1 MAEAYHG
8 AIRVP
13 AAAFAKQLQSPPRLM
28 SDSIR
33 PMLALQHLFS
43 RALAAAPLRVHLA
56 AHSHHLWP
64 DTSFDGHMQA
74 WHDAASLADQKWDKI
89 FGDIWPRAQAHIA
102 LELGTGQPQSVAFS
116 PNTHDFVVRLLSCF
130 PTDRPVRVLTT
141 DAEFHSFSRQL
152 DRMLE
157 TGRVIATRVAAEP
170 FDTLEARVLSE
181 LARAQFDL
189 VFISH
194 VLFNS
199 GALSCS
205 PARVAAALHDQ
216 ETLLVF
222 DGYHSFMARP
232 IDFGPVA
239 SRAFFLGGGY
249 KYAMAG
255 EGVCFMHAPPGYVAR
270 PELTGWF
277 AAFGALARPQGGVSY
292 PEHAGRFLGST
303 FDPSGLYRFVNVMDM
318 LAREGVTSTILR
330 EHART
335 LSDVFLGALG
345 NATQLQQRDLVLAS
359 ADERRG
365 QFLTFDFAEAAAVQ
379 AKLQAQSIITDVRG
393 SRLRISFG
401 LYHGREDAIYAAKRI
416 TQVLA

>member
-1 MAEAYHG
+1 
-8 AIRVP
+8 
-13 AAAFAKQLQSPPRLM
+13 
-28 SDSIR
+28 
-33 PMLALQHLFS
+33 MLALQHLFS
-43 RALAAAPLRVHLA
+43 RALAAAPSRVHLA

-89 FGDIWPRAQAHIA
+89 FGDIWPRAQAHVA
-102 LELGTGQPQSVAFS
+102 RELGTGQPESIAFS

-130 PTDRPVRVLTT
+130 PAGRPVRVLTT

-157 TGRVIATRVAAEP
+157 TGRVVATRVAAEP

-181 LARAQFDL
+181 VERAPFDL

-199 GALSCS
+199 GVVSCAPVRIAEALEG
-205 PARVAAALHDQ
+205 R

-239 SRAFFLGGGY
+239 DRAFFLGGGY

-255 EGVCFMHAPPGYVAR
+255 EGVCFMHAPKGRAPR

-277 AAFGALARPQGGVSY
+277 AAFGALARPQGGVAY

-318 LAREGVTSTILR
+318 LAREGVTSAILR
-330 EHART
+330 EHARV
-335 LSDVFLGALG
+335 LSDVFLEVLG
-345 NATQLQQRDLVLAS
+345 NATPLQQRDLVLAS

-365 QFLTFDFAEAAAVQ
+365 QFLTYDFTDAAAVQ
-379 AKLQAQSIITDVRG
+379 ARLQASNVITDVRG
-393 SRLRISFG
+393 SRLRLSFG

-416 TQVLA
+416 IEALA